1 MEAQLQEQQSRDK
14 EIKAVSN
21 FLLFVNNYS
30 LKNMFVRQRDQ
41 GEEQLEINFL
51 KKNPEI
57 FSSKQSETS

>member
-30 LKNMFVRQRDQ
+30 LKKICLSDK
-41 GEEQLEINFL
+41 EIKARSSL
-51 KKNPEI
+51 K
-57 FSSKQSETS
+57 